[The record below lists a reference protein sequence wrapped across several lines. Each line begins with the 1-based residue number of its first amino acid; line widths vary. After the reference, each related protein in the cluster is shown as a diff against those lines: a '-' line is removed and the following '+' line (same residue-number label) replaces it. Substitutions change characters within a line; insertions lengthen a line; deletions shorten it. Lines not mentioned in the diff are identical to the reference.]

1 MIESFRNIF
10 AVPDLRKRLLFTFL
24 MLGVY
29 RIGCFVPTPGVDGQ
43 ALLEFMKATQG
54 TVFGLVNTFTGGS
67 LSRVAVFALGIMPY
81 ITASIILQLLTVVW
95 PYLEK
100 LSKEG
105 ELGRRKI
112 TQYTRY
118 GTVGISIVQSL
129 GIAIFLER
137 TTTPGGAALVPA
149 PGWAFRLMTILTL
162 TTGTVFVM
170 WLGEQVTERGIG
182 NGISL
187 IIFAGIVVGLPR
199 GIADTFQKVGAGTLS
214 LLSVIILVFFMLLVV
229 AFIVY
234 MERAQR
240 RIPVQYA
247 KRVMG
252 RRVYGGQ
259 STYLPLRVNTGGV
272 IPVIFASSVVMVPS
286 TLASFFPQSQLAQS
300 IADYVR
306 WGQPV
311 YYLLQM
317 VAIIFFSYFYVSI
330 IFNPVDLAENMRKY
344 GGFIPGIR
352 TGKRTAEYVD
362 SVLTRITAVGSLY
375 LAAVTILPE
384 FLLTGIKLGGVP
396 WIGPN
401 PRGLRARFR
410 QPGTRHQLLLR
421 RHFAADRHRRRHG
434 LPAAAREP
442 ARDAQLRGVHE
453 AGEGAWP
460 AIAPRGWRT
469 REFSSSG
476 PRAPARGRSPSCWL
490 GGSRFRRSRRARC
503 CAPRSPTARSSV
515 SASLRCSRAALWSTT
530 PP

>member
-1 MIESFRNIF
+1 VIESFRNIF
-10 AVPDLRKRLLFTFL
+10 AIPDLRKRLLFVFA
-24 MLGVY
+24 MLAVY
-29 RIGCFVPTPGVDGQ
+29 RLGCYIPTPGVDSV
-43 ALLEFMKATQG
+43 ALLEFMRQMEG
-54 TVFGLVNTFTGGS
+54 TFLGFVNTFTGGS

-118 GTVGISIVQSL
+118 GTVAISTVQSM
-129 GIAIFLER
+129 GIAMFLER

-149 PGWAFRLMTILTL
+149 PGWGFRLMTMLTL

-170 WLGEQVTERGIG
+170 WLGEQITERGVG

-187 IIFAGIVVGLPR
+187 IIFAGIVVGLP
-199 GIADTFQKVGAGTLS
+199 GAITDTFQQVQRGTLS
-214 LLSVIILVFFMLLVV
+214 ILTVLVLVV
-229 AFIVY
+229 FMVAVTGFIVF

-286 TLASFFPQSQLAQS
+286 TLASFFPESQIALA
-300 IADYVR
+300 IADYIT
-306 WGQPV
+306 WGQPI
-311 YYLLQM
+311 YYLLQ
-317 VAIIFFSYFYVSI
+317 VIAIIFFCYFYVSI

-352 TGKRTAEYVD
+352 TGKRTSEYID
-362 SVLTRITAVGSLY
+362 SVLTRLTAVGALY
-375 LAAVTILPE
+375 LSAVTVLPE
-384 FLLTGIKLGGVP
+384 FLLAGIKLGGIP
-396 WIGPN
+396 WIGATLEGVAPDFVTQ
-401 PRGLRARFR
+401 GLGINFYFG
-410 QPGTRHQLLLR
+410 GTSLLIVVGVSMDFLQQVESQLVMR
-421 RHFAADRHRRRHG
+421 NY
-434 LPAAAREP
+434 
-442 ARDAQLRGVHE
+442 
-453 AGEGAWP
+453 EG
-460 AIAPRGWRT
+460 
-469 REFSSSG
+469 FMK
-476 PRAPARGRSPSCWL
+476 RGRIR
-490 GGSRFRRSRRARC
+490 GRRG
-503 CAPRSPTARSSV
+503 
-515 SASLRCSRAALWSTT
+515 
-530 PP
+530 